1 MLRKSMNNPPNSTI
15 LIADDS
21 VDARAMLRMFLET
34 EGYKVIEAENGRQ
47 AIETAKSE
55 RPDLILMDL
64 NMPVLNGIE
73 AAIEI
78 RRHSNL
84 QEVPILAS
92 SGNGMF
98 GIEFFLSTDA
108 LGDGYIEYLS
118 KPFNFGSL
126 VGQIEAA
133 LLKTKLAV

>member
-1 MLRKSMNNPPNSTI
+1 
-15 LIADDS
+15 
-21 VDARAMLRMFLET
+21 MFLET